1 MILAHLAAAALSQQV
16 NQSNLLKTGS
26 KRALD
31 TSMDT
36 EEEITVVDTKRH
48 VAESTSSQTAS
59 ERLSTNQIPSVLS
72 KPIDGSPSSSSA
84 PTADDMAAKMRE
96 LEAKYESLKNN
107 SLKLAEAVIKGE
119 TAPDE
124 AKHII
129 DSFEKK

>member
-1 MILAHLAAAALSQQV
+1 MSQQV
-16 NQSNLLKTGS
+16 NQSNLLKSGS
-26 KRALD
+26 KRTLD

-36 EEEITVVDTKRH
+36 EEEISVVDTKRH
-48 VAESTSSQTAS
+48 VPEQTGQTAS
-59 ERLSTNQIPSVLS
+59 ERLSANQIPSLLS
-72 KPIDGSPSSSSA
+72 KPAPSSE

-129 DSFEKK
+129 DSLEKK

>member
-1 MILAHLAAAALSQQV
+1 MAAAALSQQV
-16 NQSNLLKTGS
+16 NQSNLLKSGS
-26 KRALD
+26 KRTLD

-36 EEEITVVDTKRH
+36 EEEISVVDTKRH
-48 VAESTSSQTAS
+48 VPEPTSAA
-59 ERLSTNQIPSVLS
+59 ERLSNNQIPSLLS
-72 KPIDGSPSSSSA
+72 KPIATPTSTSV

-129 DSFEKK
+129 DSLENK

>member
-1 MILAHLAAAALSQQV
+1 MAAAALSQQV
-16 NQSNLLKTGS
+16 NQTNLLKSGS
-26 KRALD
+26 KRTLD

-36 EEEITVVDTKRH
+36 EEEISVVDTKRH
-48 VAESTSSQTAS
+48 VTEQTGQTAS
-59 ERLSTNQIPSVLS
+59 ERLSAAQMPLLS
-72 KPIDGSPSSSSA
+72 KPAPSSEQ

-129 DSFEKK
+129 DSLEKK

>member
-1 MILAHLAAAALSQQV
+1 MAAAALSQQV

-36 EEEITVVDTKRH
+36 EEEISVVDTKRH
-48 VAESTSSQTAS
+48 VAEPTSSQTAS
-59 ERLSTNQIPSVLS
+59 ERLSTNQIPSLLS
-72 KPIDGSPSSSSA
+72 KPIDGSTSSSTA

-129 DSFEKK
+129 DSLEKK

>member
-1 MILAHLAAAALSQQV
+1 
-16 NQSNLLKTGS
+16 
-26 KRALD
+26 
-31 TSMDT
+31 MDT
-36 EEEITVVDTKRH
+36 EEEISVVDTKRH
-48 VAESTSSQTAS
+48 VTEQTAS
-59 ERLSTNQIPSVLS
+59 ERLSNATQMPLLS
-72 KPIDGSPSSSSA
+72 KPAPSSEQ

-129 DSFEKK
+129 DSLEKK